1 MKNILYCLIILFF
14 VSTAFFSCKK
24 EPGSGGN
31 SSIKGKIS
39 VKECGPKMT
48 GVNNTYNGFDE
59 DIYII
64 YGDDISYSDRI
75 KTDYEGDFE
84 FKYLRKGSYK
94 IYFYSMDSTQINP
107 NNNNTSWLAVPIV
120 KEISITKKK
129 QVVDAGTISLF
140 KAQ

>member
-1 MKNILYCLIILFF
+1 MKNIFKFLVFSFF
-14 VSTAFFSCKK
+14 LSIVFCSCSK

-31 SSIKGKIS
+31 SSIKGRII

-48 GVNNTYNGFDE
+48 GINNTYNGFDE

-64 YGDDISYSDRI
+64 YGDDISYSDRT

-94 IYFYSMDSTQINP
+94 IYFYSMDSTQIDP
-107 NNNNTSWLAVPIV
+107 NNSNTSWLEVPII

-129 QVVDAGTISLF
+129 QVVDVGTISLF